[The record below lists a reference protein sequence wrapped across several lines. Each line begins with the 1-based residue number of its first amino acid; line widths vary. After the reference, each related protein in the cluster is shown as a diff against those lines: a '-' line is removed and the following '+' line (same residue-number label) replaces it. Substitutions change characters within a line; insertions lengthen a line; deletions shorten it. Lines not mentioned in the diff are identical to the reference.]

1 MKALALA
8 LALALVAACRG
19 HDDDGD
25 HEAPEPVEHAGSGS
39 AGSGNLDVVHVDPEM
54 MRDLRVTLGKAML
67 HTAGE
72 KVDALGEVHVNEDK
86 YAEVASPVAAR
97 ITRVL
102 VKPGDPVKAGQVL
115 AELRS
120 PELAQARAEKDAAKA
135 HLDVA
140 QANAE
145 RKRKLA
151 ADRLIPDREKI
162 EAEAQLSEADAAYKV
177 ATSMLG
183 KFGGA
188 EGETGLAL
196 KSPVAGTV
204 IDRHVVIGQLAD
216 PSKTLFE
223 VGDLSTLWLVAHVF
237 ERDAVRV
244 QPNGAATASFA
255 ALPGKPRDATI
266 KWIGREV
273 DTSSRTIAIRLEVD
287 NSDGVL
293 RPGMTATVSIPLGDP
308 TQQAIC
314 VPAAAVQRVGE
325 GWVVFV
331 PKGPNDFTLR
341 PIGRGRDMD
350 GTVEVLSGLRPNEQV
365 VVGGAFL
372 LKAEADKARG
382 GARED

>member
-1 MKALALA
+1 MRIALV
-8 LALALVAACRG
+8 ALALVACHGEDEG
-19 HDDDGD
+19 H
-25 HEAPEPVEHAGSGS
+25 HEAAEPVASAPTGSG
-39 AGSGNLDVVHVDPEM
+39 VVVRVDPEM
-54 MRDLRVTLGKAML
+54 MRDLRVTLGSAMV
-67 HTAGE
+67 HAAGE
-72 KVDALGEVHVNEDK
+72 KIDALGEVHVNEDK

-97 ITRVL
+97 VTRVL
-102 VKPGDPVKAGQVL
+102 AKPGDPVKVNQVL

-120 PELAQARAEKDAAKA
+120 PELAEARAELDAAKA

-140 QANAE
+140 QANAD

-162 EAEAQLSEADAAYKV
+162 EAEAKLSEADAAYKV
-177 ATSMLG
+177 AASALR

-188 EGETGLAL
+188 EGETGLVL
-196 KSPVAGTV
+196 KSPVDGTV
-204 IDRHVVIGQLAD
+204 IDRDVVVGQLAD

-223 VGDLSTLWLVAHVF
+223 VGDLSKLWLVAHVF

-244 QPNGAATASFA
+244 QQNGAATATFP

-273 DTSSRTIAIRLEVD
+273 DAASRTIAVRLEVD

-293 RPGMTATVSIPLGDP
+293 RPGMTTTVSIPLGDP
-308 TQQAIC
+308 NQQALC
-314 VPAAAVQRVGE
+314 VPAASVQRVGDD
-325 GWVVFV
+325 WVVFV
-331 PKGPNDFTLR
+331 PLGPNEFAIR
-341 PIGRGRDMD
+341 KIGRGRDMD
-350 GTVEVLSGLRPNEQV
+350 GAIEVMSGLQASEQV